1 MAKSIY
7 EQVNDGD
14 SFIVKP
20 GVGVKI
26 QCCDCGLTHFFD
38 VIITQEKTV
47 VFTIKRDDRA
57 TANIRRAKKRSRKP
71 Q

>member
-1 MAKSIY
+1 MTRSKY

-14 SFIVKP
+14 SFIVEP

-26 QCCDCGLTHFFD
+26 QCCDCGLVHSFD
-38 VIITQEKTV
+38 VIITQEKKV

-57 TANIRRAKKRSRKP
+57 TEQIRRHKKRSRKP
-71 Q
+71 N